1 MQKHGANYITK
12 GTLAG
17 SKKAKTRR
25 PNAMIFAPEN
35 ACLLY
40 TSDAADERK

>member
-35 ACLLY
+35 AASINLEV
-40 TSDAADERK
+40 TRTF